1 MARARDPNRARAYEI
16 WQKHDG
22 NITNRQIAD
31 QLGINEKVISV
42 WKQRDKWNV
51 VQQSDSNVVQQ
62 TKQTKKSRYTAPKG
76 NQFAKGNK
84 GGSPAKRNK
93 NAEKHGLFSKYLPSE
108 ALEIMQE
115 IESKSPIDL
124 LWDQIMIQYTAII
137 RAQRIMYVQDQ
148 ADETKTTIEERSGKV
163 SGTKWEVQHAWDK
176 QATFLQAQSRAMSSL
191 QSMIKQYEDMSK
203 GDEERMLRIQKLKLE
218 VKDLSG
224 ESDGDAHQQGSGYAE
239 ALNAQATDVFAD
251 EVDHGEETQ
260 ENDIV

>member
-1 MARARDPNRARAYEI
+1 MIEKHISAEQDYVEGLKYKEIADKYGVTVNTVKSWKKRHGWQREKGAPNEKRV
-16 WQKHDG
+16 H
-22 NITNRQIAD
+22 TNRGGAP
-31 QLGINEKVISV
+31 LGSQN
-42 WKQRDKWNV
+42 
-51 VQQSDSNVVQQ
+51 
-62 TKQTKKSRYTAPKG
+62 
-76 NQFAKGNK
+76 AKGNK
-84 GGSPAKRNK
+84 GGSPAKQNK

-108 ALEIMQE
+108 TLEIIQE

-137 RAQRIMYVQDQ
+137 RAQRIMYVKDQD
-148 ADETKTTIEERSGKV
+148 DTTTTRIEKKDGNVWGE
-163 SGTKWEVQHAWDK
+163 KWQVQHAWDK

-260 ENDIV
+260 ENDVI